1 MKHYPVIILLI
12 LISSCSF
19 SDTDLKNGWWKYGNG
34 YHIGDVLDF
43 NTLTFSND
51 TIYTNGIPRA
61 ILIDRVDSYFNLT
74 SRKIIIQSLS
84 SNEKGTYHQK

>member
-1 MKHYPVIILLI
+1 MKHHLLIILI
-12 LISSCSF
+12 IVFSSCSF
-19 SDTDLKNGWWKYGNG
+19 SDNELKNGWWKYGDG

-43 NTLTFSND
+43 NSFTLSND
-51 TIYTNGIPRA
+51 TIYRNSVPKA
-61 ILIDRVDSYFNLT
+61 ILINRIDSYFNLT